1 MSDTTSID
9 DLPTA
14 SGQNANTQN
23 QNIVIQ
29 KTEPGA
35 MSYSPNVPDLA
46 PLNQQ
51 QPHQQQQYTQQQY
64 TQPQQSQQQQP
75 QHQQPQHQQ
84 PQQQQQQGPPLNPN
98 QQPNQKL
105 MNELVSGVQRASMT
119 GMTALPS
126 RDIPRDTSGLMQDA
140 QVQPTHVPQPQ
151 RHVDYIQDHETS
163 STLERVMHQNTRGSN
178 RADTLETFY
187 EEIQSPLMLAILYFA
202 FQLPAVKRYMF
213 RYLPSALFNADGNAN
228 LTGLIA
234 MSAMFGMSFYTLQKS
249 MTHLL
254 EAY

>member
-23 QNIVIQ
+23 HNIVIQ

-35 MSYSPNVPDLA
+35 MSYSPNVPDLG
-46 PLNQQ
+46 PSN
-51 QPHQQQQYTQQQY
+51 HQQN
-64 TQPQQSQQQQP
+64 
-75 QHQQPQHQQ
+75 
-84 PQQQQQQGPPLNPN
+84 QGPPLNPN

-126 RDIPRDTSGLMQDA
+126 RDIPRDTGGMMQDA
-140 QVQPTHVPQPQ
+140 QVQPSYVPQPQ

-178 RADTLETFY
+178 RVDTLETFY

-213 RYLPSALFNADGNAN
+213 RYLPSVLFNADGNAN
-228 LTGLIA
+228 LTGLIFT
-234 MSAMFGMSFYTLQKS
+234 SAMFGLSFYTMQKS
-249 MTHLL
+249 MTQLL
-254 EAY
+254 ESY

>member
-14 SGQNANTQN
+14 SGQNSSTQN
-23 QNIVIQ
+23 QNVVIQ
-29 KTEPGA
+29 KTEPGS
-35 MSYSPNVPDLA
+35 MSYSPNVPDLG
-46 PLNQQ
+46 PSN
-51 QPHQQQQYTQQQY
+51 HQQQQQY
-64 TQPQQSQQQQP
+64 
-75 QHQQPQHQQ
+75 
-84 PQQQQQQGPPLNPN
+84 PQQQNQGPPLNPN

-126 RDIPRDTSGLMQDA
+126 RDIPRDTGGMMQDP
-140 QVQPTHVPQPQ
+140 QVQPTYVPQPQ

-178 RADTLETFY
+178 RVDTLETFY

-213 RYLPSALFNADGNAN
+213 RYLPSALFSADGNAN
-228 LTGLIA
+228 LTGLIVT
-234 MSAMFGMSFYTLQKS
+234 SAMFGLSFYTMQKS
-249 MTHLL
+249 MTQLL
-254 EAY
+254 ESY

>member
-14 SGQNANTQN
+14 SGQNANSQN

-35 MSYSPNVPDLA
+35 MSYSPNVSDLA
-46 PLNQQ
+46 PS
-51 QPHQQQQYTQQQY
+51 HQQQ
-64 TQPQQSQQQQP
+64 
-75 QHQQPQHQQ
+75 
-84 PQQQQQQGPPLNPN
+84 QQQQQQGPPLNPN

-105 MNELVSGVQRASMT
+105 MNELISGVQRASMT

-126 RDIPRDTSGLMQDA
+126 RDIPRDTGAMMQDA
-140 QVQPTHVPQPQ
+140 QVQPTYVPQPQ

-163 STLERVMHQNTRGSN
+163 STLERVMHQNTRGAN

-213 RYLPSALFNADGNAN
+213 RYLPSALFSADGNAN

-234 MSAMFGMSFYTLQKS
+234 TSAMFGLGFYALQKG
-249 MTHLL
+249 MNRLL
-254 EAY
+254 EV

>member
-29 KTEPGA
+29 KAEPGA

-46 PLNQQ
+46 PL
-51 QPHQQQQYTQQQY
+51 QQQQLQQQ
-64 TQPQQSQQQQP
+64 QQQQQP
-75 QHQQPQHQQ
+75 QYN
-84 PQQQQQQGPPLNPN
+84 QGPPLNPN

-126 RDIPRDTSGLMQDA
+126 RDIPRDTSGMMQDA
-140 QVQPTHVPQPQ
+140 QVQPTYVPQPQ

-163 STLERVMHQNTRGSN
+163 STLERVMNQNTRGAN

-213 RYLPSALFNADGNAN
+213 RYLPSALFSADGNAN

-234 MSAMFGMSFYTLQKS
+234 TSAMFGFAFYTLQKS
-249 MTHLL
+249 MTQLL
-254 EAY
+254 ASY

>member
-23 QNIVIQ
+23 HNIVIQ

-46 PLNQQ
+46 PVQQ
-51 QPHQQQQYTQQQY
+51 QQQHQQQQT
-64 TQPQQSQQQQP
+64 
-75 QHQQPQHQQ
+75 
-84 PQQQQQQGPPLNPN
+84 PLNPN

-126 RDIPRDTSGLMQDA
+126 RDIPRDTTGMMQDA
-140 QVQPTHVPQPQ
+140 QVQPTYVPQPQ

-178 RADTLETFY
+178 RTDTLETFY
-187 EEIQSPLMLAILYFA
+187 EEVQSPLMLAILYFA

-234 MSAMFGMSFYTLQKS
+234 TSAMFGLSFYTLQKS
-249 MTHLL
+249 MTQLL
-254 EAY
+254 ESY

>member
-46 PLNQQ
+46 PSQ
-51 QPHQQQQYTQQQY
+51 H
-64 TQPQQSQQQQP
+64 QPQQIQN
-75 QHQQPQHQQ
+75 
-84 PQQQQQQGPPLNPN
+84 QGPPLNSN
-98 QQPNQKL
+98 QQPNQTL
-105 MNELVSGVQRASMT
+105 MNELVSGMQRASMT

-126 RDIPRDTSGLMQDA
+126 RDIPRDTGAMMYDA

-163 STLERVMHQNTRGSN
+163 STLERVMHQNTRGAN

-234 MSAMFGMSFYTLQKS
+234 TSAMFGFAFYTLQKS
-249 MTHLL
+249 MTNLL
-254 EAY
+254 ESY

>member
-14 SGQNANTQN
+14 SGQNSNTQN

-35 MSYSPNVPDLA
+35 MSYSPNVPDLG
-46 PLNQQ
+46 PSN
-51 QPHQQQQYTQQQY
+51 HQQQQ
-64 TQPQQSQQQQP
+64 
-75 QHQQPQHQQ
+75 
-84 PQQQQQQGPPLNPN
+84 QQQQQQHQQQNQGPPLNPN

-126 RDIPRDTSGLMQDA
+126 RDIPRDTGGMMQDA
-140 QVQPTHVPQPQ
+140 QVQPTYVPQPQ

-228 LTGLIA
+228 LTGLIVT
-234 MSAMFGMSFYTLQKS
+234 SAMFGLSFYTMQKS
-249 MTHLL
+249 MTQLL
-254 EAY
+254 ESY

>member
-1 MSDTTSID
+1 VQYIKMSDTTSID

-46 PLNQQ
+46 PL
-51 QPHQQQQYTQQQY
+51 
-64 TQPQQSQQQQP
+64 
-75 QHQQPQHQQ
+75 
-84 PQQQQQQGPPLNPN
+84 QQQQGPPLNPN

-126 RDIPRDTSGLMQDA
+126 RDIPRDTSGMMQDA
-140 QVQPTHVPQPQ
+140 QVQPTYVPQPQ

-163 STLERVMHQNTRGSN
+163 ATLERVMHQNTRGSN

-213 RYLPSALFNADGNAN
+213 RYLPSALFSADGNAN

-234 MSAMFGMSFYTLQKS
+234 TSAMFGLAFYTLQKG
-249 MTHLL
+249 MTRMT
-254 EAY
+254 EF

>member
-46 PLNQQ
+46 P
-51 QPHQQQQYTQQQY
+51 
-64 TQPQQSQQQQP
+64 SQQQP
-75 QHQQPQHQQ
+75 QHQQPQQYN
-84 PQQQQQQGPPLNPN
+84 QG
-98 QQPNQKL
+98 PNQKL

-126 RDIPRDTSGLMQDA
+126 RDIPRDTGGMMQDA
-140 QVQPTHVPQPQ
+140 QVQPTYVPQPQ
-151 RHVDYIQDHETS
+151 RHVDYIHDHEAS

-187 EEIQSPLMLAILYFA
+187 DEIQSPLMLAILYFA
-202 FQLPAVKRYMF
+202 FQLPAVRRHMF
-213 RYLPSALFNADGNAN
+213 RYLPSALFSADGNAN

-234 MSAMFGMSFYTLQKS
+234 TSAMFGFAFYTMQKG
-249 MTHLL
+249 MTQLMEL
-254 EAY
+254 

>member
-46 PLNQQ
+46 PLQ
-51 QPHQQQQYTQQQY
+51 
-64 TQPQQSQQQQP
+64 QQQQP
-75 QHQQPQHQQ
+75 QHPN
-84 PQQQQQQGPPLNPN
+84 QGPPLNPS

-105 MNELVSGVQRASMT
+105 MNELISGVQRASMT

-126 RDIPRDTSGLMQDA
+126 RDIPRDTSGMMHDA
-140 QVQPTHVPQPQ
+140 QVQPTYVPQPQ

-163 STLERVMHQNTRGSN
+163 STLERVMHQNTRGAN

-213 RYLPSALFNADGNAN
+213 RYLPSALFSADGNAN

-234 MSAMFGMSFYTLQKS
+234 TSAMFGLAFYTMQKC
-249 MTHLL
+249 MTRLT
-254 EAY
+254 EF

>member
-23 QNIVIQ
+23 HNIVIQ

-46 PLNQQ
+46 PLQQ
-51 QPHQQQQYTQQQY
+51 QQQHQQQQT
-64 TQPQQSQQQQP
+64 
-75 QHQQPQHQQ
+75 
-84 PQQQQQQGPPLNPN
+84 PLNPN

-126 RDIPRDTSGLMQDA
+126 RDIPRDTTGMMQDA
-140 QVQPTHVPQPQ
+140 QVQPTYVPQPQ

-178 RADTLETFY
+178 RTDTLETFY
-187 EEIQSPLMLAILYFA
+187 EEVQSPLMLAILYFA

-234 MSAMFGMSFYTLQKS
+234 TSAMFGLSFYTLQKS
-249 MTHLL
+249 MTQLL
-254 EAY
+254 ESY

>member
-1 MSDTTSID
+1 MQYIKEMSDTTSID

-14 SGQNANTQN
+14 TGQNANTQN
-23 QNIVIQ
+23 QNVVIQ

-35 MSYSPNVPDLA
+35 LSYSPNVPDLA
-46 PLNQQ
+46 PAA
-51 QPHQQQQYTQQQY
+51 
-64 TQPQQSQQQQP
+64 
-75 QHQQPQHQQ
+75 
-84 PQQQQQQGPPLNPN
+84 QGPPLNPS

-126 RDIPRDTSGLMQDA
+126 RDIPRDTSVMMQDA
-140 QVQPTHVPQPQ
+140 QVQPTYVPQPQ
-151 RHVDYIQDHETS
+151 RQVDYIQDHETS
-163 STLERVMHQNTRGSN
+163 STLERVMQQNTRGSN

-213 RYLPSALFNADGNAN
+213 RYLPSSLFNSDGNAN

-234 MSAMFGMSFYTLQKS
+234 MSAMFGISFYTIQKS
-249 MTHLL
+249 MNQLL
-254 EAY
+254 ESY

>member
-23 QNIVIQ
+23 HNVVIQ
-29 KTEPGA
+29 KAEPGT
-35 MSYSPNVPDLA
+35 MTYSPNVPDLA
-46 PLNQQ
+46 PL
-51 QPHQQQQYTQQQY
+51 
-64 TQPQQSQQQQP
+64 QQQQP
-75 QHQQPQHQQ
+75 QQPQQLQPQGNQNQQPQ
-84 PQQQQQQGPPLNPN
+84 

-105 MNELVSGVQRASMT
+105 MNELISGVQRASMT

-126 RDIPRDTSGLMQDA
+126 RDIPRDTSGMMQDA
-140 QVQPTHVPQPQ
+140 QVQPTYVPQPQ
-151 RHVDYIQDHETS
+151 RHVDYINDHETS
-163 STLERVMHQNTRGSN
+163 STLERVMHQNTRGAN

-213 RYLPSALFNADGNAN
+213 RYLPSALFSADGNAN

-234 MSAMFGMSFYTLQKS
+234 TSAMFGLAFYILQKS
-249 MTHLL
+249 MARLT
-254 EAY
+254 EF

>member
-46 PLNQQ
+46 PSQQ
-51 QPHQQQQYTQQQY
+51 QPHQQQQ
-64 TQPQQSQQQQP
+64 QQQQP
-75 QHQQPQHQQ
+75 HQ
-84 PQQQQQQGPPLNPN
+84 QQQQQQGAPLNPN

-105 MNELVSGVQRASMT
+105 MNELISGVQRASMT

-126 RDIPRDTSGLMQDA
+126 RDIPRDTGGMMQDA
-140 QVQPTHVPQPQ
+140 QVQPTYVPQPQ

-163 STLERVMHQNTRGSN
+163 STLERVMHQNTRGAN

-213 RYLPSALFNADGNAN
+213 RYLPSALFSADGNAN
-228 LTGLIA
+228 LTGLIVT
-234 MSAMFGMSFYTLQKS
+234 SAMFGLAFYTMQKS
-249 MTHLL
+249 MNQFL
-254 EAY
+254 ESY

>member
-46 PLNQQ
+46 PSQQQQQQQ
-51 QPHQQQQYTQQQY
+51 QPHQQQQ
-64 TQPQQSQQQQP
+64 
-75 QHQQPQHQQ
+75 
-84 PQQQQQQGPPLNPN
+84 QQQGAPLNPN

-105 MNELVSGVQRASMT
+105 MNELISGVQRASMT

-126 RDIPRDTSGLMQDA
+126 RDIPRDTGGMMQDA
-140 QVQPTHVPQPQ
+140 QVQPTYVPQPQ

-163 STLERVMHQNTRGSN
+163 STLERVMHQNTRGAN

-213 RYLPSALFNADGNAN
+213 RYLPSALFSADGNAN
-228 LTGLIA
+228 LTGLIVT
-234 MSAMFGMSFYTLQKS
+234 SAMFGLAFYTMQKS
-249 MTHLL
+249 MNQFL
-254 EAY
+254 ESY

>member
-1 MSDTTSID
+1 MSDTTCID

-14 SGQNANTQN
+14 TGQNANSQN
-23 QNIVIQ
+23 QNVVIQ
-29 KTEPGA
+29 KAEPGT

-46 PLNQQ
+46 P
-51 QPHQQQQYTQQQY
+51 
-64 TQPQQSQQQQP
+64 SQQQQ
-75 QHQQPQHQQ
+75 Q
-84 PQQQQQQGPPLNPN
+84 QQQQQQGPPLNPN

-105 MNELVSGVQRASMT
+105 MNELISGVQRASMT

-126 RDIPRDTSGLMQDA
+126 RDIPRDTGAMMQDA
-140 QVQPTHVPQPQ
+140 QVQPTYVPQPQ

-163 STLERVMHQNTRGSN
+163 STLERVMQQNTRGAN

-213 RYLPSALFNADGNAN
+213 RYLPSALFSADGNAN

-234 MSAMFGMSFYTLQKS
+234 TSAMFGLGFYVLQKG
-249 MTHLL
+249 MNRLL
-254 EAY
+254 EV

>member
-14 SGQNANTQN
+14 SGQNANAQN
-23 QNIVIQ
+23 QNVVIQ
-29 KTEPGA
+29 KMESSSL
-35 MSYSPNVPDLA
+35 SYSPNVADSG
-46 PLNQQ
+46 
-51 QPHQQQQYTQQQY
+51 PH
-64 TQPQQSQQQQP
+64 SQQQQ
-75 QHQQPQHQQ
+75 QQQQ
-84 PQQQQQQGPPLNPN
+84 PQQQQQQYNQNQGTPLNPN

-105 MNELVSGVQRASMT
+105 MNELVNGVQRASMT

-126 RDIPRDTSGLMQDA
+126 RDIPRETSGMMQDA
-140 QVQPTHVPQPQ
+140 QVQPTYVPQPQ

-163 STLERVMHQNTRGSN
+163 STLERVMNQNTRGSN

-213 RYLPSALFNADGNAN
+213 RYLPSALFSADGNAN

-234 MSAMFGMSFYTLQKS
+234 TSAMFGLSFYMMQKS
-249 MTHLL
+249 MNQLL
-254 EAY
+254 ESY

>member
-46 PLNQQ
+46 PL
-51 QPHQQQQYTQQQY
+51 
-64 TQPQQSQQQQP
+64 
-75 QHQQPQHQQ
+75 
-84 PQQQQQQGPPLNPN
+84 QQQQQQQQQHPNQGPPLNPS

-105 MNELVSGVQRASMT
+105 MNELISGVQRASMT

-126 RDIPRDTSGLMQDA
+126 RDIPRDTSGMMQDA
-140 QVQPTHVPQPQ
+140 QVQPTYVPQPQ

-163 STLERVMHQNTRGSN
+163 STLERVMHQNTRGAN

-234 MSAMFGMSFYTLQKS
+234 TSAMFGLAFYTMQKG
-249 MTHLL
+249 MTRLT
-254 EAY
+254 EF

>member
-1 MSDTTSID
+1 MSDTTCID

-23 QNIVIQ
+23 QNVVIQ

-46 PLNQQ
+46 PL
-51 QPHQQQQYTQQQY
+51 
-64 TQPQQSQQQQP
+64 QQQQP
-75 QHQQPQHQQ
+75 QQQHQ
-84 PQQQQQQGPPLNPN
+84 PQQQGPPLNPN

-126 RDIPRDTSGLMQDA
+126 RDIPRDTSGMMQDA
-140 QVQPTHVPQPQ
+140 QVQPTYVPQPQ

-187 EEIQSPLMLAILYFA
+187 EEVQSPLMLAILFFA

-234 MSAMFGMSFYTLQKS
+234 TSVMFGMSFYTLQKG
-249 MTHLL
+249 MTQLL
-254 EAY
+254 ESY

>member
-1 MSDTTSID
+1 MSDTTCID

-46 PLNQQ
+46 SLH
-51 QPHQQQQYTQQQY
+51 QP
-64 TQPQQSQQQQP
+64 
-75 QHQQPQHQQ
+75 QQ
-84 PQQQQQQGPPLNPN
+84 PQQPPLNPN

-105 MNELVSGVQRASMT
+105 MNELISGVQRASMT

-126 RDIPRDTSGLMQDA
+126 RDIPRDTGAMMQDA
-140 QVQPTHVPQPQ
+140 QVQPTYVPQPQ
-151 RHVDYIQDHETS
+151 RHVDYIHDHETS
-163 STLERVMHQNTRGSN
+163 STLERVMQQNTRGAN

-213 RYLPSALFNADGNAN
+213 RYLPSALFSADGNAN

-234 MSAMFGMSFYTLQKS
+234 TSAMFGLGFYALQKG
-249 MTHLL
+249 MNRLL
-254 EAY
+254 EV

>member
-1 MSDTTSID
+1 MSDTTCID

-23 QNIVIQ
+23 QNVVIQ
-29 KTEPGA
+29 KTEPGV

-46 PLNQQ
+46 PLQ
-51 QPHQQQQYTQQQY
+51 QP
-64 TQPQQSQQQQP
+64 
-75 QHQQPQHQQ
+75 Q
-84 PQQQQQQGPPLNPN
+84 PQQQQQQPLNPN

-126 RDIPRDTSGLMQDA
+126 RDIPRDTSAMMQDA
-140 QVQPTHVPQPQ
+140 QVQPTYVPQPQ

-202 FQLPAVKRYMF
+202 FQLPAVRRYMF

-234 MSAMFGMSFYTLQKS
+234 TSAMFGLAFYTMQKG
-249 MTHLL
+249 MTRLT
-254 EAY
+254 EV

>member
-14 SGQNANTQN
+14 SGQNSNTQN

-35 MSYSPNVPDLA
+35 MAYSPDLG

-51 QPHQQQQYTQQQY
+51 Q
-64 TQPQQSQQQQP
+64 QQQP
-75 QHQQPQHQQ
+75 R
-84 PQQQQQQGPPLNPN
+84 QQQQQQPRQQQQQQHQQQQQQTPLNPN

-126 RDIPRDTSGLMQDA
+126 RDIPRDTSGMMQDA
-140 QVQPTHVPQPQ
+140 QVQPTYVPQPQ

-178 RADTLETFY
+178 RANTLETFY

-228 LTGLIA
+228 LTGLIVT
-234 MSAMFGMSFYTLQKS
+234 SAMFGLSFYTLQKS

-254 EAY
+254 ESY

>member
-46 PLNQQ
+46 PL
-51 QPHQQQQYTQQQY
+51 QQQQQQQ
-64 TQPQQSQQQQP
+64 QQQQP
-75 QHQQPQHQQ
+75 QHQN
-84 PQQQQQQGPPLNPN
+84 QGPPLNPS
-98 QQPNQKL
+98 QQPNQTL
-105 MNELVSGVQRASMT
+105 MNELISGVQRASMT

-126 RDIPRDTSGLMQDA
+126 RDIPRDTSGMMHDA
-140 QVQPTHVPQPQ
+140 QVQPTYVPQPQ

-163 STLERVMHQNTRGSN
+163 STLERVMHQNTRGAN

-213 RYLPSALFNADGNAN
+213 RYLPSVLFSADGNAN

-234 MSAMFGMSFYTLQKS
+234 TSAMFGLAFYTMQKG
-249 MTHLL
+249 MTRLT
-254 EAY
+254 EF

>member
-1 MSDTTSID
+1 MSDTTCID

-46 PLNQQ
+46 SLH
-51 QPHQQQQYTQQQY
+51 QPHQ
-64 TQPQQSQQQQP
+64 P
-75 QHQQPQHQQ
+75 QQ
-84 PQQQQQQGPPLNPN
+84 PQQPQQPPLNPN

-126 RDIPRDTSGLMQDA
+126 RDIPRDTSAMMQDA
-140 QVQPTHVPQPQ
+140 QVQPTYVPQPQ
-151 RHVDYIQDHETS
+151 RQVDYIQDHETS

-234 MSAMFGMSFYTLQKS
+234 TSAMFGLAFYTMQKG
-249 MTHLL
+249 MTRLT
-254 EAY
+254 EV

>member
-9 DLPTA
+9 DLPMA
-14 SGQNANTQN
+14 SGQNANTHN
-23 QNIVIQ
+23 QNVVIQ

-46 PLNQQ
+46 PL
-51 QPHQQQQYTQQQY
+51 QQQQQQL
-64 TQPQQSQQQQP
+64 QPQA
-75 QHQQPQHQQ
+75 
-84 PQQQQQQGPPLNPN
+84 QQQGPPLNPS

-105 MNELVSGVQRASMT
+105 MNELISGVQRASMT

-126 RDIPRDTSGLMQDA
+126 RDIPRDTSAMMQDA
-140 QVQPTHVPQPQ
+140 QVQPTYVPQPQ
-151 RHVDYIQDHETS
+151 KHVDYIQDHETS
-163 STLERVMHQNTRGSN
+163 STLERVMNQNTRGSN

-234 MSAMFGMSFYTLQKS
+234 TSAMFGIAFYTLQKG
-249 MTHLL
+249 MNQLT
-254 EAY
+254 EI

>member
-1 MSDTTSID
+1 MVCVILQKHESVQYIKMSDTTSID

-35 MSYSPNVPDLA
+35 MSYSPNLPDLA
-46 PLNQQ
+46 P
-51 QPHQQQQYTQQQY
+51 
-64 TQPQQSQQQQP
+64 SQQQL
-75 QHQQPQHQQ
+75 QQNQN
-84 PQQQQQQGPPLNPN
+84 QGPPLNPN

-126 RDIPRDTSGLMQDA
+126 RDIPRDTGGMMQDA
-140 QVQPTHVPQPQ
+140 QVQPTYVPQPQ

-178 RADTLETFY
+178 RADALETFY
-187 EEIQSPLMLAILYFA
+187 EEIQSPLILAILYFA

-213 RYLPSALFNADGNAN
+213 RYLPSALFSADGNAN

-234 MSAMFGMSFYTLQKS
+234 TSAMFGLAFYTLQKS
-249 MTHLL
+249 MTQLL
-254 EAY
+254 ESY

>member
-1 MSDTTSID
+1 MSDTTCID

-23 QNIVIQ
+23 QNVVIQ
-29 KTEPGA
+29 QAEPGA

-51 QPHQQQQYTQQQY
+51 Q
-64 TQPQQSQQQQP
+64 
-75 QHQQPQHQQ
+75 QQ
-84 PQQQQQQGPPLNPN
+84 PQQQQQQQQQQYNQGPPLNPN

-126 RDIPRDTSGLMQDA
+126 RDIPRDTSAMMQDA
-140 QVQPTHVPQPQ
+140 QVQPTYVPQPQ

-187 EEIQSPLMLAILYFA
+187 EEIQSPLLLAILYFA

-213 RYLPSALFNADGNAN
+213 RYLPSALFSADGNAN

-234 MSAMFGMSFYTLQKS
+234 TSAMFGLAFYTLQKS
-249 MTHLL
+249 MNQLL
-254 EAY
+254 D

>member
-14 SGQNANTQN
+14 SGQNANSQN
-23 QNIVIQ
+23 QNVVIQ
-29 KTEPGA
+29 KAEPGA

-46 PLNQQ
+46 PL
-51 QPHQQQQYTQQQY
+51 QQQQ
-64 TQPQQSQQQQP
+64 
-75 QHQQPQHQQ
+75 H
-84 PQQQQQQGPPLNPN
+84 QQQQQQGPPMNPN

-105 MNELVSGVQRASMT
+105 MNELISGVQRASMT

-126 RDIPRDTSGLMQDA
+126 RDIPRDTGAMMQDA
-140 QVQPTHVPQPQ
+140 QVQPTYVPQPQ

-163 STLERVMHQNTRGSN
+163 STLERVMHQNTRGAN

-213 RYLPSALFNADGNAN
+213 RYLPTALFGADGNAN

-234 MSAMFGMSFYTLQKS
+234 TSAMFGLGFYALQKG
-249 MTHLL
+249 MNQLL
-254 EAY
+254 EV

>member
-29 KTEPGA
+29 KTEPDA
-35 MSYSPNVPDLA
+35 LSYSPSVPNLGPSA
-46 PLNQQ
+46 
-51 QPHQQQQYTQQQY
+51 QP
-64 TQPQQSQQQQP
+64 SQ
-75 QHQQPQHQQ
+75 H
-84 PQQQQQQGPPLNPN
+84 GPPLNPN

-126 RDIPRDTSGLMQDA
+126 RDIPRDTSIMMQDA
-140 QVQPTHVPQPQ
+140 QVQPTYVPQPQ

-213 RYLPSALFNADGNAN
+213 RYLPLSLFNADGNSN
-228 LTGLIA
+228 LTGLIVT
-234 MSAMFGMSFYTLQKS
+234 SAIFGFAFYTMQKG
-249 MTHLL
+249 MTQLL
-254 EAY
+254 ESY

>member
-14 SGQNANTQN
+14 SGQNSSTQN

-35 MSYSPNVPDLA
+35 MSYSPNMPDLE
-46 PLNQQ
+46 PLNQS
-51 QPHQQQQYTQQQY
+51 
-64 TQPQQSQQQQP
+64 QSHNQNQN
-75 QHQQPQHQQ
+75 
-84 PQQQQQQGPPLNPN
+84 QGQPLNPN

-126 RDIPRDTSGLMQDA
+126 RDIPRDTSGMMQDA
-140 QVQPTHVPQPQ
+140 QVQPTYVPQPQ

-178 RADTLETFY
+178 RADVLETFY
-187 EEIQSPLMLAILYFA
+187 EEVQSPLMLAILYFA

-213 RYLPSALFNADGNAN
+213 RYLPSALFSADGNAN
-228 LTGLIA
+228 LAGLIA
-234 MSAMFGMSFYTLQKS
+234 TSAMFGLSFYTLQKS
-249 MTHLL
+249 MTQLL
-254 EAY
+254 ESY

>member
-1 MSDTTSID
+1 MSDTTCID

-23 QNIVIQ
+23 QNVVIQ
-29 KTEPGA
+29 KTEPGV

-46 PLNQQ
+46 PL
-51 QPHQQQQYTQQQY
+51 
-64 TQPQQSQQQQP
+64 QQP
-75 QHQQPQHQQ
+75 QPQQ
-84 PQQQQQQGPPLNPN
+84 PQQQPPLNPN

-126 RDIPRDTSGLMQDA
+126 RDIPRDTSAMMHDA
-140 QVQPTHVPQPQ
+140 QVQPTYVPQPQ

-202 FQLPAVKRYMF
+202 FQLPAVRRYMF

-234 MSAMFGMSFYTLQKS
+234 TSAMFGLAFYTMQKG
-249 MTHLL
+249 MTRLT
-254 EAY
+254 EF

>member
-1 MSDTTSID
+1 MSDTTCID

-14 SGQNANTQN
+14 TGQNANLQN
-23 QNIVIQ
+23 QNVVIQ
-29 KTEPGA
+29 KAEPSA

-46 PLNQQ
+46 PS
-51 QPHQQQQYTQQQY
+51 HQQQQQQQN
-64 TQPQQSQQQQP
+64 
-75 QHQQPQHQQ
+75 
-84 PQQQQQQGPPLNPN
+84 QGPPLNPN

-105 MNELVSGVQRASMT
+105 MNELISGVQRASMT

-126 RDIPRDTSGLMQDA
+126 RDIPRDTGAMMQDA
-140 QVQPTHVPQPQ
+140 QVQPTYVPQPQ
-151 RHVDYIQDHETS
+151 RHVDYIHDHETS
-163 STLERVMHQNTRGSN
+163 STLERVMQQNTRGAN

-213 RYLPSALFNADGNAN
+213 RYLPSALFSADGNAN

-234 MSAMFGMSFYTLQKS
+234 TSAMFGLGFYALQKG
-249 MTHLL
+249 MNRLL
-254 EAY
+254 EV

>member
-1 MSDTTSID
+1 MSDTTCID

-46 PLNQQ
+46 SLH
-51 QPHQQQQYTQQQY
+51 QP
-64 TQPQQSQQQQP
+64 
-75 QHQQPQHQQ
+75 QQ
-84 PQQQQQQGPPLNPN
+84 PQQPPLNPN

-126 RDIPRDTSGLMQDA
+126 RDIPRDTSAMMQDA
-140 QVQPTHVPQPQ
+140 QVQPTYVPQPQ
-151 RHVDYIQDHETS
+151 RQVDYIQDHETS

-234 MSAMFGMSFYTLQKS
+234 TSAMFGLAFYTMQKG
-249 MTHLL
+249 MTRLT
-254 EAY
+254 EV

>member
-14 SGQNANTQN
+14 SGQNANSQTQN
-23 QNIVIQ
+23 VVIQ
-29 KTEPGA
+29 KSEPGA

-46 PLNQQ
+46 PV
-51 QPHQQQQYTQQQY
+51 
-64 TQPQQSQQQQP
+64 SS
-75 QHQQPQHQQ
+75 
-84 PQQQQQQGPPLNPN
+84 LNPN

-126 RDIPRDTSGLMQDA
+126 RDIPRDTSVMMQDA
-140 QVQPTHVPQPQ
+140 QVQPTYVPQPQ

-163 STLERVMHQNTRGSN
+163 STLERVMQQNTRGSN
-178 RADTLETFY
+178 RADALESFY

-213 RYLPSALFNADGNAN
+213 RYLPSGLFNADGNAN

-234 MSAMFGMSFYTLQKS
+234 MSAMFGFSFYMLQKS
-249 MTHLL
+249 MNQLL
-254 EAY
+254 YF

>member
-29 KTEPGA
+29 KTEPGV

-46 PLNQQ
+46 PPPQQ
-51 QPHQQQQYTQQQY
+51 QLQQ
-64 TQPQQSQQQQP
+64 
-75 QHQQPQHQQ
+75 
-84 PQQQQQQGPPLNPN
+84 QQQQQQGPPLNPS
-98 QQPNQKL
+98 QQANQKL

-126 RDIPRDTSGLMQDA
+126 RDIPRDTGGMMQDA
-140 QVQPTHVPQPQ
+140 QVQPTYVPQPQ

-213 RYLPSALFNADGNAN
+213 RYLPSVLFNADGNAN
-228 LTGLIA
+228 LTGLIFT
-234 MSAMFGMSFYTLQKS
+234 SAMFGLSFYTMQKS
-249 MTHLL
+249 MTQLL
-254 EAY
+254 ESY

>member
-23 QNIVIQ
+23 QNVVIQ
-29 KTEPGA
+29 KTEPGV

-46 PLNQQ
+46 PL
-51 QPHQQQQYTQQQY
+51 
-64 TQPQQSQQQQP
+64 QQS
-75 QHQQPQHQQ
+75 Q
-84 PQQQQQQGPPLNPN
+84 PQQQPPLNPN

-119 GMTALPS
+119 CMTALPS
-126 RDIPRDTSGLMQDA
+126 RDIPRDTSAMMQDA
-140 QVQPTHVPQPQ
+140 QVQPTYVPQPQ

-202 FQLPAVKRYMF
+202 FQLPAVRRYMF

-234 MSAMFGMSFYTLQKS
+234 TSAMFGLAFYTMQKG
-249 MTHLL
+249 MTRLT
-254 EAY
+254 EF

>member
-23 QNIVIQ
+23 QNVVIQ
-29 KTEPGA
+29 KAEPGA
-35 MSYSPNVPDLA
+35 MSYFPNVPDLA
-46 PLNQQ
+46 P
-51 QPHQQQQYTQQQY
+51 
-64 TQPQQSQQQQP
+64 S
-75 QHQQPQHQQ
+75 QHQLQQ
-84 PQQQQQQGPPLNPN
+84 NQNQGPPLNPN

-126 RDIPRDTSGLMQDA
+126 RDIPRDTGAMMQDA
-140 QVQPTHVPQPQ
+140 QVQPTYVPQPQ
-151 RHVDYIQDHETS
+151 HHVDYIQDHETS
-163 STLERVMHQNTRGSN
+163 STLERVMHQNTRGGN

-202 FQLPAVKRYMF
+202 FQLPAMKRYMF
-213 RYLPSALFNADGNAN
+213 RYLPSALFSTDGNAN
-228 LTGLIA
+228 LTGLIVT
-234 MSAMFGMSFYTLQKS
+234 SAMFGFAFYTLQKS
-249 MTHLL
+249 MNQLL
-254 EAY
+254 ESY

>member
-35 MSYSPNVPDLA
+35 MSYSPNMPDLA

-51 QPHQQQQYTQQQY
+51 QQQQQYTQQQ
-64 TQPQQSQQQQP
+64 QQQP
-75 QHQQPQHQQ
+75 
-84 PQQQQQQGPPLNPN
+84 QQQGPPLNPN

-126 RDIPRDTSGLMQDA
+126 RDIPRDTSAMMQDA
-140 QVQPTHVPQPQ
+140 QVQPTYVPQPQ
-151 RHVDYIQDHETS
+151 RQVDYIQDHETS

-213 RYLPSALFNADGNAN
+213 RYLPSALFSADGNAN
-228 LTGLIA
+228 LTGLITT
-234 MSAMFGMSFYTLQKS
+234 SAMFGLSFYTLQKS
-249 MTHLL
+249 MNQLL
-254 EAY
+254 ESY